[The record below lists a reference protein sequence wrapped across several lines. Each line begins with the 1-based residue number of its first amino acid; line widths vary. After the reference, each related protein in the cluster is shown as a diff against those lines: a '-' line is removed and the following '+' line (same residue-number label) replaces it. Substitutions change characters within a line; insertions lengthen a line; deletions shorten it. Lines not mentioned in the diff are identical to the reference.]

1 MINILVNTGRG
12 SEWPSDRP
20 ATGDS
25 CTLRNDSATP
35 SRYASRMDFT
45 FTKMHGL
52 GNDFV
57 VVDATRQ
64 PFQPDVALLSR
75 LADRRFGVGC
85 DQILVVDPAPS
96 TEVDFGYRI
105 YNADG
110 SQVGQCGNGAR
121 CLARYI
127 ADHGLS
133 GKRALKVQTTT
144 ASLELRLLANGEV
157 TVDMGAPRF
166 EPAAI
171 PMAAARALRYEA
183 KLADGSAVQFGAAGM
198 GNPHAVILVD
208 DVDAAEVERIGPL
221 LQRHPLFPESVNVGF
236 LQIIDRQHGRLRV
249 YERGS
254 GETLACGSGACAA
267 FAVARLWN
275 LLDAR
280 AELALK
286 GGRLTL
292 EWQGDDAAP
301 VLMTGAATTVFEGR
315 FEWPT

>member
-1 MINILVNTGRG
+1 MEL
-12 SEWPSDRP
+12 P
-20 ATGDS
+20 
-25 CTLRNDSATP
+25 
-35 SRYASRMDFT
+35 

-57 VVDATRQ
+57 VIDATAT
-64 PFQPDVALLSR
+64 PFQPTPALLAR

-85 DQILVVDPAPS
+85 DQVLVVDPAPS
-96 TEVDFGYRI
+96 ADVDFGYRI

-133 GKRALKVQTTT
+133 AGRVLKVRTRT
-144 ASLELRLLANGEV
+144 AQLELRLQDDGEV

-171 PMAAARALRYEA
+171 PLAAAARATHYEA
-183 KLADGSAVQFGAAGM
+183 VLADHRTIRFGAAGM

-208 DVDAAEVERIGPL
+208 DVDTADVAGIGPQ
-221 LQRHPLFPESVNVGF
+221 LQRHPLWPESVNVGF
-236 LQIIDRQHGRLRV
+236 LQVFDLGHARLRV

-267 FAVARLWN
+267 FAVARGWG
-275 LLDAR
+275 LLDQH
-280 AELALK
+280 AELQLA
-286 GGRLTL
+286 GGRLRL
-292 EWQGDDAAP
+292 EWDGNEHSP
-301 VLMTGAATTVFEGR
+301 VLMTGPATTVFEGR
-315 FEWPT
+315 IVWEN

>member
-1 MINILVNTGRG
+1 
-12 SEWPSDRP
+12 
-20 ATGDS
+20 
-25 CTLRNDSATP
+25 
-35 SRYASRMDFT
+35 MDFT

-57 VVDATRQ
+57 VVDATAQ
-64 PFQPDVALLSR
+64 PFQPDAALLAR
-75 LADRRFGVGC
+75 LGDRRFGVGC

-96 TEVDFGYRI
+96 ADVDFGYRI

-121 CLARYI
+121 CLARYV

-133 GKRALKVQTTT
+133 SKRRLKVRTTT
-144 ASLELRLLANGEV
+144 ASLELSLLDDGEV

-166 EPAAI
+166 APAAI
-171 PMAAARALRYEA
+171 PLAAPASASHYEA
-183 KLADGSAVQFGAAGM
+183 ELADGSRLRFGAAGM

-236 LQIIDRQHGRLRV
+236 LQIIDARHARLRV
-249 YERGS
+249 YERGA

-267 FAVARLWN
+267 FAVARRWG
-275 LLDAR
+275 LLEAR
-280 AELALK
+280 AELALR
-286 GGRLTL
+286 GGVLTL
-292 EWQGDDAAP
+292 EWAGSDQAP
-301 VLMTGAATTVFEGR
+301 VLMTGPAMTVFEGR
-315 FEWPT
+315 FEWPN

>member
-1 MINILVNTGRG
+1 
-12 SEWPSDRP
+12 
-20 ATGDS
+20 
-25 CTLRNDSATP
+25 
-35 SRYASRMDFT
+35 MDFT

-64 PFQPDVALLSR
+64 PFQPDAALLGR

-96 TEVDFGYRI
+96 ADVDFGYRI

-133 GKRALKVQTTT
+133 SKRALKVRTTT

-166 EPAAI
+166 APAAI
-171 PMAAARALRYEA
+171 PMTAAAAASHYEA
-183 KLADGSAVQFGAAGM
+183 RLADGSTVRFGAAGM

-236 LQIIDRQHGRLRV
+236 LQIIDRQHGQLRV

-267 FAVARLWN
+267 FAVARRWN